1 MAEGDDSFALNTLIT
16 ILIAVAIIICP
27 PLLAYVGSWLSI
39 HADDQ
44 TLIGNYMT
52 ESKDLTKYN
61 TLTEMYL
68 FSSYVPY
75 KNVKGCSD
83 TKGNKAYAEYINRA
97 SQIVENLKKTADKAR
112 ETADNIKKEAEEKR
126 YDTKKKREE
135 KEHEE
140 KLQREKEGGIN
151 SRHTDEITFK
161 YLNMMVNLV
170 SSGFSKFIDSS
181 FKLSN
186 LAIKITEV
194 LVKTFG
200 PILKALAANKV
211 VMGFIILVFCIYM
224 ILGLLKEKKA
234 PQENK
239 SKIGGMPALS
249 GFSISY
255 IYDDIMDTYNHYKDM
270 ANSFSKADYT
280 WGMFK
285 TEDEKGMEEEEDDD
299 TIISRKKLN
308 GGQYDNRTYIN
319 IEEIFR
325 GNAAAI
331 ELYFGKGTIEEG
343 KYYNIHLP
351 DEKFNLPQNIKWKHA
366 EAKNMN
372 KGDRV
377 WVLDCEKIDNIK
389 SADRN
394 TVLANTPAFIT
405 SKDKCVIN
413 KSKLDAFHKQAD
425 NGVEKG
431 YGDVIFTTEYIRGDG

>member
-16 ILIAVAIIICP
+16 ILIATAIIICP
-27 PLLAYVGSWLSI
+27 PLLAYIGSWLSI

-44 TLIGNYMT
+44 TLIGNYRT
-52 ESKDLTKYN
+52 ESKDLNKYN

-83 TKGNKAYAEYINRA
+83 TTGNKAYAEYISRA
-97 SQIVENLKKTADKAR
+97 SQIILNLKETAERAKESADK
-112 ETADNIKKEAEEKR
+112 IKKEAEENR
-126 YDTKKKREE
+126 YETKKKREQR
-135 KEHEE
+135 EHEE

-151 SRHTDEITFK
+151 SRHSDEITFK

-181 FKLSN
+181 FRFSN

-249 GFSISY
+249 GFSLSY

-270 ANSFSKADYT
+270 ANSFSMSNYT
-280 WGMFK
+280 GGLFK
-285 TEDEKGMEEEEDDD
+285 TEDGNEMEEEEDD
-299 TIISRKKLN
+299 TIIPRTKLE
-308 GGQYDNRTYIN
+308 GGQYDNRSYIN
-319 IEEIFR
+319 IREIFNDENEIR
-325 GNAAAI
+325 
-331 ELYFGKGTIEEG
+331 EYFGEGTIEVG
-343 KYYNIHLP
+343 KYYNIYLP
-351 DEKFNLPQNIKWKHA
+351 TEKFNDNPTIKWKHVDA
-366 EAKNMN
+366 LN
-372 KGDRV
+372 KIAGERV
-377 WVLDCEKIDNIK
+377 WALDCEKLD
-389 SADRN
+389 
-394 TVLANTPAFIT
+394 TIT
-405 SKDKCVIN
+405 SSNGEDLKIPGFISAKDKCVIN
-413 KSKLDAFHKQAD
+413 KSKLDAVHKPQGGGA
-425 NGVEKG
+425 GG
-431 YGDVIFTTEYIRGDG
+431 SGDEDVVFTTEYIRDE